1 MNFKLPFYALWL
13 KWCYNLIFYPVH
25 LVFNTFFFFWTA
37 RTKKKIKNINNS
49 GINLG
54 SGSNILCEYIFL
66 KKIPIAES
74 TSEVVD
80 VVLKNT
86 SCRQWSNGRKTR
98 SEEISEIDYQHWFIS
113 HDYMCQHNH
122 DGSAQVLV
130 GSSSKHIWQS

>member
-1 MNFKLPFYALWL
+1 MLQLNFLSRSFWYSIL
-13 KWCYNLIFYPVH
+13 
-25 LVFNTFFFFWTA
+25 FFFWTA
-37 RTKKKIKNINNS
+37 RTKKKIKNVNNS

-122 DGSAQVLV
+122 DGSA
-130 GSSSKHIWQS
+130 